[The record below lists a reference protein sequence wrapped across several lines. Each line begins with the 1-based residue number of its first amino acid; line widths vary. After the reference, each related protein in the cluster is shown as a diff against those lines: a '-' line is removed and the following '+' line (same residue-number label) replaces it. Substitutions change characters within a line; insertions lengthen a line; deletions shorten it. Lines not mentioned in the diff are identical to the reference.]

1 MKIFQL
7 IELYNKRTND
17 FSGNKFF
24 FFRNKMLNLV
34 HTANEERLYDGCKIS
49 VSNSNKI

>member
-34 HTANEERLYDGCKIS
+34 HTANEARLYDGCKIS
-49 VSNSNKI
+49 VSYSNKI